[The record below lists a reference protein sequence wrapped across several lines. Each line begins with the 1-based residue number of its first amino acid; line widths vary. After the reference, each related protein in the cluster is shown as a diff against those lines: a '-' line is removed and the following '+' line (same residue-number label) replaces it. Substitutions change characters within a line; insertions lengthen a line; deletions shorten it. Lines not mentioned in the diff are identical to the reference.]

1 MTKRGIGV
9 AAMGVR
15 RARSAEG
22 FMHHDTEFIAVS
34 VVMLALTIAAGVR
47 ALSKRTGFPFT
58 VAMLLVGGFLGWG
71 LGHWSPGA
79 HGISEVLGRGAG
91 ISPHLIIFVFLPA
104 LVFESAFAIDTHAVR
119 KNIGAILVLAAP
131 ALVIATLLTAF
142 SMVGITGSSWR
153 WSLSAALV
161 FGALISATDPVAVVA
176 ILREVGAP
184 KRLGVLIEGESLF
197 NDGTAI
203 VVFSVLLAVLQGSA
217 ADTGVTGSAIAF
229 LRVAGGGI
237 AVGLVFGLIATG
249 WVSRTF
255 DDPMVEISLTLILA
269 YAAMIVAE
277 GVLHVSGVLAVVTAG
292 MFMSGPGRYRISP
305 EVRGFLHEFWELL
318 AYLANALIFFL
329 VGAIISTQLG
339 EMGWRT
345 LAIILAA
352 FGAIVA
358 VRFFVVF
365 VSLPVVNRLGPPVTP
380 RQATLMAWGGLRG
393 AVSLALALAV
403 SQDPR
408 IDRLLGDQM
417 LQVTAG
423 VVLLTIVCNGMTT
436 GLLLKW
442 LGFDRVPAAER
453 LAALKT
459 ASDVLD
465 DVRGRVE
472 RATREPELFGLR
484 WEGVLGDLQARQR
497 AANQEWAQARH
508 GFDDA
513 PEQQRALGLWRRA
526 LAAERQSYRE
536 AFHEGLLSATAR
548 DLLRHEVDLHQDA
561 LDRGDS
567 AAPELRAPGAKMHG
581 LIAKLRRRAGIEFGS
596 LEFERVS
603 VFYDVWRATARAATD
618 VRFTVGKLSEADP
631 LVIERILD
639 TYARYGRDA
648 KERLED
654 LRVNLP
660 EVASAIEARLA
671 ERVSLNIERSAYHAA
686 ISHGELDEG
695 AAEEAL
701 GDVRR
706 RMKQLHFQR
715 PEVKIAETADLC
727 RQTPLFSEL
736 PEEVVDELARM
747 TVEQVLT
754 RGEYLFRAGDHG
766 DAMYVIARGIVHVLD
781 DADEL
786 SAEPVAVLGGGD
798 LLGEMALVTG
808 EPRTATARAAST
820 VTLGRI
826 SKADFDQLMN
836 ARPRVRK
843 RVLSAVEARSSANR
857 ARQHLDTGAE
867 LTT

>member
-1 MTKRGIGV
+1 
-9 AAMGVR
+9 
-15 RARSAEG
+15 
-22 FMHHDTEFIAVS
+22 MHRDTELIAVS
-34 VVMLALTIAAGVR
+34 VVVVALVLAAVVR
-47 ALSKRTGFPFT
+47 GISKRTGFPFT
-58 VAMLLVGGFLGWG
+58 VAMLLVGGALGWT
-71 LGHWSPGA
+71 LGHWGHSA
-79 HGISEVLGRGAG
+79 HGVAEVLGRGAG

-119 KNIGAILVLAAP
+119 KNLSGIVVLAAP
-131 ALVIATLLTAF
+131 ALLVATLLTALA
-142 SMVGITGSSWR
+142 MVWITGASWH

-203 VVFSVLLAVLQGSA
+203 VVFSVLLAALQGGATEIGAASSA
-217 ADTGVTGSAIAF
+217 LAF
-229 LRVAGGGI
+229 AKVAGGGI
-237 AVGLVFGLIATG
+237 AVGLVFGLAATT

-339 EMGWRT
+339 EMGWQT
-345 LAIILAA
+345 LVVTLGA
-352 FGAIVA
+352 FAAIVV
-358 VRFFVVF
+358 VRFGVVF
-365 VSLPVVNRLGPPVTP
+365 GSLPLINRLGPPVTSP
-380 RQATLMAWGGLRG
+380 QATVMAWGGLRG

-403 SQDPR
+403 SQDDR
-408 IDRLLGDQM
+408 VDRLLGDQI

-436 GLLLKW
+436 GLVLRW
-442 LGFDRVPAAER
+442 LGFDQVAPAER

-459 ASDVLD
+459 TRDVLD
-465 DVRGRVE
+465 DVRQRVE

-484 WEGVLGDLQARQR
+484 WNAVLENLENRQAKADQAWEGARQ
-497 AANQEWAQARH
+497 
-508 GFDDA
+508 GFDSS
-513 PEQQRALGLWRRA
+513 PELERELGLWRRA

-536 AFHEGLLSATAR
+536 AFYEGLLSATAR

-561 LDRGDS
+561 LDRGD
-567 AAPELRAPGAKMHG
+567 PMPPRLRAPKGKLHA
-581 LIAKLRRRAGIEFGS
+581 LVERLRRRAGAEFGT

-603 VFYDVWRATARAATD
+603 VFYDVWRATARGATA
-618 VRFTVGKLSEADP
+618 VQLAVGKLSEADP
-631 LVIERILD
+631 QVIERILE
-639 TYARYGRDA
+639 TYTRYERDA

-660 EVASAIEARLA
+660 EVASAIEGRLA
-671 ERVSLNIERSAYHAA
+671 HRVSLNIERSTYQAA
-686 ISHGELDEG
+686 ISHGELDEN

-706 RMKQLHFQR
+706 RMKRLHFER
-715 PEVKIAETADLC
+715 AEIRISETADLC
-727 RQTPLFSEL
+727 RQTPLFAAL

-747 TVEQVLT
+747 TVEQVFA
-754 RGEYLFRAGDHG
+754 RGEYLFHTGDRG

-781 DADEL
+781 DTNGAE
-786 SAEPVAVLGGGD
+786 AEPVAVLGGGD

-808 EPRTATARAAST
+808 DPRTATARAAST

-826 SKADFDQLMN
+826 SKADFDQLMSE
-836 ARPRVRK
+836 RPRVRE
-843 RVLSAVEARSSANR
+843 RILAAAEARAEANWLR
-857 ARQHLDTGAE
+857 RHSRTNGE
-867 LTT
+867 LTP

>member
-1 MTKRGIGV
+1 
-9 AAMGVR
+9 
-15 RARSAEG
+15 
-22 FMHHDTEFIAVS
+22 MHHDTELIAVS
-34 VVMLALTIAAGVR
+34 VVVLALVIAAAIRGV
-47 ALSKRTGFPFT
+47 SKRTGFPFT
-58 VAMLLVGGFLGWG
+58 VAMLLVGGALGWS
-71 LGHWSPGA
+71 LGRWSPSA
-79 HGISEVLGRGAG
+79 HGVSEVLGRGAG
-91 ISPHLIIFVFLPA
+91 SSPHLIIFVFLPA

-119 KNIGAILVLAAP
+119 KNIAAILVLAAP
-131 ALVIATLLTAF
+131 ALVVATALTALA
-142 SMVGITGSSWR
+142 MVWITGSSWH
-153 WSLSAALV
+153 WGLSVALV

-203 VVFSVLLAVLQGSA
+203 VVFSVLLAALQGSA
-217 ADTGVTGSAIAF
+217 SDMGAGASMLAF
-229 LRVAGGGI
+229 LKVAGGGI
-237 AVGLVFGLIATG
+237 GVGVAFGLIATT

-277 GVLHVSGVLAVVTAG
+277 GLLHVSGVLAVVTAG

-329 VGAIISTQLG
+329 VGAVISTQLG
-339 EMGWRT
+339 EMGWHT
-345 LAIILAA
+345 LVITLGA
-352 FGAIVA
+352 FAAIVA
-358 VRFFVVF
+358 VRFLVVF
-365 VSLPVVNRLGPPVTP
+365 SSLPLVNRLGPPVT
-380 RQATLMAWGGLRG
+380 RAQAALMAWGGLRG

-408 IDRLLGDQM
+408 IDRTLGDQI

-442 LGFDRVPAAER
+442 LGFDRVAPAER

-459 ASDVLD
+459 ASEVLG

-472 RATREPELFGLR
+472 RAAREPEFFGLR
-484 WEGVLGDLQARQR
+484 WDRVLADLEGRQV
-497 AANQEWAQARH
+497 AADDEWAGARH
-508 GFDDA
+508 SFDAA
-513 PEQQRALGLWRRA
+513 PEDQRTLGLWRRA
-526 LAAERQSYRE
+526 LAAERQSYRV

-561 LDRGDS
+561 LDRGDTRP
-567 AAPELRAPGAKMHG
+567 PELRAPKGRARE
-581 LIAKLRRRAGIEFGS
+581 IVAKLRRRAGVEFGT
-596 LEFERVS
+596 LEFEQVS
-603 VFYDVWRATARAATD
+603 VFYDVWRATARAASD
-618 VRFTVGKLSEADP
+618 VQLAIGKLSEADP
-631 LVIERILD
+631 LVVERILE

-648 KERLED
+648 KEHLED

-671 ERVSLNIERSAYHAA
+671 ERVSLNIERSAYQEA

-695 AAEEAL
+695 AAEHAL

-715 PEVKIAETADLC
+715 PTVKIAETAELC
-727 RQTPLFSEL
+727 RQTPLFAEL
-736 PEEVVDELARM
+736 PDEVVDELARM

-781 DADEL
+781 PGDPDTT
-786 SAEPVAVLGGGD
+786 EPLAVLGGGD

-820 VTLGRI
+820 VTLGR
-826 SKADFDQLMN
+826 
-836 ARPRVRK
+836 
-843 RVLSAVEARSSANR
+843 
-857 ARQHLDTGAE
+857 
-867 LTT
+867 